1 MDEDERRWLFATPPS
16 GDTLTMP
23 QPKQAV
29 EVTTTKAPWINPDL
43 TVKGAAVGIATLIAV
58 AISILAVLALA
69 LLFVWWGLIGNPYFY
84 ALVGF
89 SIIVVIGSAI
99 KKRWPTH
106 PGVQR

>member
-43 TVKGAAVGIATLIAV
+43 TVKGAAV
-58 AISILAVLALA
+58 LALA

>member
-29 EVTTTKAPWINPDL
+29 EVTRTKAPWINPDL
-43 TVKGAAVGIATLIAV
+43 TVKGA
-58 AISILAVLALA
+58 AVLALA